1 MIVVFGSFNIDFVM
15 RLERLPEPGETILE
29 SDYILVP
36 GGKGA
41 NQACAAARASR
52 VSGGASGRAS
62 GAAESDGTRV
72 AMVGKVGTDDWGR
85 FATVKL
91 EEAGADVSAVE
102 RIETATGCA
111 AIFVD
116 KAGENTI
123 VVASGA
129 NMQAEAAQVADSLLG
144 PETWLVLQME
154 VPPEEN
160 WALVA
165 RAKARGARVVL
176 NVAPAAPVPAA
187 VLDDVDILVVNEIES
202 RMVADS
208 LGLESKDPLEIARR
222 LSANHDLICLTTLGP
237 AGAVAIGPEG
247 AWKVEPLSVTPVDTT
262 GAGDAF
268 IGTLAAAL
276 DGGTDLP
283 QALHRASVAA
293 GLCCTRW
300 GTQTSFAWA
309 EEIESC
315 LGDLAPARPIA

>member
-29 SDYILVP
+29 GDYILVP

-52 VSGGASGRAS
+52 VSGGAS

-129 NMQAEAAQVADSLLG
+129 NMKAEATQVADNLLG

-160 WALVA
+160 WALIG
-165 RAKARGARVVL
+165 RAKRQGARVLL
-176 NVAPAAPVPAA
+176 NVAPAAPVPAS

-208 LGLESKDPLEIARR
+208 LGLESEDPLGIARR
-222 LSANHDLICLTTLGP
+222 LSANHDLICLTTLGA
-237 AGAVAIGPEG
+237 AGAIAIGPEG
-247 AWKVEPLSVTPVDTT
+247 AWQVAPLVVTPADTT

-300 GTQTSFAWA
+300 GTQSSFAWA
-309 EEIESC
+309 EEIEAR
-315 LGDLAPARPIA
+315 LGDLAPARPIS

>member
-29 SDYILVP
+29 GDYILVP

-52 VSGGASGRAS
+52 VSG
-62 GAAESDGTRV
+62 AADGNGTRV

-129 NMQAEAAQVADSLLG
+129 NMKAEAAQVADDLLG
-144 PETWLVLQME
+144 PDTWLVLQME

-160 WALVA
+160 WALVT
-165 RAKARGARVVL
+165 RAKARGAKVML
-176 NVAPAAPVPAA
+176 NVAPAAPVPAS

-208 LGLESKDPLEIARR
+208 LGLASEDPIEIARR
-222 LSANHDLICLTTLGP
+222 LSENHDLICLTTLGA
-237 AGAVAIGPEG
+237 AGAVAIGPGG
-247 AWKVEPLSVTPVDTT
+247 AWQVDPLAVTSVDTT
-262 GAGDAF
+262 GAGDSF

-300 GTQTSFAWA
+300 GTQSSFAWA
-309 EEIESC
+309 EEIEAR
-315 LGDLAPARPIA
+315 LADLAPVRPIS

>member
-29 SDYILVP
+29 GDYILVP

-52 VSGGASGRAS
+52 VSGRAS
-62 GAAESDGTRV
+62 GAAEIDGTRV

-129 NMQAEAAQVADSLLG
+129 NMKAEAAQVADDLLG

-160 WALVA
+160 WALIG
-165 RAKARGARVVL
+165 RAKRQGARVLL

-208 LGLESKDPLEIARR
+208 LGLEKEDPIEIARR
-222 LSANHDLICLTTLGP
+222 LSANHDLICLTTLGA
-237 AGAVAIGPEG
+237 AGAVAIGPEGGPEG

-300 GTQTSFAWA
+300 GTQSSFAWA
-309 EEIESC
+309 EEIEAR
-315 LGDLAPARPIA
+315 LGDLAPARPIP

>member
-29 SDYILVP
+29 GDYILVP

-52 VSGGASGRAS
+52 VSG
-62 GAAESDGTRV
+62 AAEGDGTRV

-91 EEAGADVSAVE
+91 EEAGADVSAVQ

-129 NMQAEAAQVADSLLG
+129 NMKAEAAQVPDDLLG
-144 PETWLVLQME
+144 PDSWLVLQME

-160 WALVA
+160 WALIG
-165 RAKARGARVVL
+165 RAKRRGARVML

-208 LGLESKDPLEIARR
+208 VGIASEDPLEIARR
-222 LSANHDLICLTTLGP
+222 LSASHDLICLTTLGP

-247 AWKVEPLSVTPVDTT
+247 GSEGSWQVDPLEVTPVDTT
-262 GAGDAF
+262 GAGDSF

-300 GTQTSFAWA
+300 GTQSSFAWA
-309 EEIESC
+309 EEIEAR
-315 LGDLAPARPIA
+315 LADLAPARPIP